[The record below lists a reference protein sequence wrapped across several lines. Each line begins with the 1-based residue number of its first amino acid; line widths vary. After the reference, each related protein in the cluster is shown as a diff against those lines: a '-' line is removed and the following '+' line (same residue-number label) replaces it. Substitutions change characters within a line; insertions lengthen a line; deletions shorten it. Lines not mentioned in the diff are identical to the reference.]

1 MVHTVWSPGYGTRY
15 MIYPIMWALALI
27 SVSIL
32 QSAQLPQEDQH
43 PWVLQYFALI
53 KLSSYFAVSYEHV
66 LLRSSVP
73 LPQVFEHIPDHSP
86 HSLEISVHPEVTIF
100 DKPYSIWYCKKCL
113 QSTSFSLFWNETMN
127 KNGVVCERA
136 IWIQKWVCVVHQSFD
151 CGLKKMIYIISVRLI
166 LTSMTWPVISGMVFW
181 MGRWVVSK

>member
-27 SVSIL
+27 PVSIL

-73 LPQVFEHIPDHSP
+73 LPHVFEHIPDHSP
-86 HSLEISVHPEVTIF
+86 HSLELSVHPEVTIF
-100 DKPYSIWYCKKCL
+100 ESK
-113 QSTSFSLFWNETMN
+113 
-127 KNGVVCERA
+127 
-136 IWIQKWVCVVHQSFD
+136 
-151 CGLKKMIYIISVRLI
+151 I
-166 LTSMTWPVISGMVFW
+166 LTNLIPSDIVKSAFKVPDSAFSGIKPWIRIASCVNERYEFKS
-181 MGRWVVSK
+181 GFV